1 MAQTSIHIEPCNIGS
16 SERHN
21 LRSKELDYIRP
32 ELSHLNESWTGQE
45 IAPCLENIKTRYK
58 ATTGQNMQKKATP
71 IREGVVVIEQGTSM
85 QQLKDYA
92 ARLRERWGIKTI
104 QIHTHKDEGYSP
116 EDKPGEW
123 KPNLHAHMIF
133 DWTDESGKSL
143 KLKKQDMA
151 EMQTVLAECL
161 NMDRGVSS
169 DRKHLNSIQYKAMKE
184 AERVIELENRAERAE
199 KITAHL
205 PELEEEYRE
214 ALEQYD
220 TAKDSLDQAAQHL
233 QELKKDIRNAEL
245 KKNASKAG
253 KAILG
258 AITRTFSSKEVE
270 SMREEINSLKNEN
283 KTIKQE
289 TSAELARTRNN
300 VTRLIEQKEKDIS
313 ELKGEL
319 EMVQRYF
326 PTMENAGRNIQDL
339 RKLGVP
345 DEHIPG
351 LLLGRELKYSGK
363 LYDVEHR
370 HTHQVE
376 NVSIQIAKS
385 TRGGM
390 FVWLNS
396 KTVVNFFRE
405 LWESLQNTIRQNREQ
420 NQGKDRGR
428 GFRM

>member
-1 MAQTSIHIEPCNIGS
+1 
-16 SERHN
+16 
-21 LRSKELDYIRP
+21 
-32 ELSHLNESWTGQE
+32 
-45 IAPCLENIKTRYK
+45 
-58 ATTGQNMQKKATP
+58 
-71 IREGVVVIEQGTSM
+71 
-85 QQLKDYA
+85 
-92 ARLRERWGIKTI
+92 
-104 QIHTHKDEGYSP
+104 
-116 EDKPGEW
+116 
-123 KPNLHAHMIF
+123 
-133 DWTDESGKSL
+133 
-143 KLKKQDMA
+143 MA
-151 EMQTVLAECL
+151 EMQTMLAECL

-283 KTIKQE
+283 KAIKQE
-289 TSAELARTRNN
+289 TSKELARTQSN

-370 HTHQVE
+370 HAHQVE
-376 NVSIQIAKS
+376 DVSIQIARS